1 MENNEELLLEL
12 KDVRVQFN
20 SIDGLVRA
28 VDGVSFQVKKGETLG
43 IVGESGCGKS
53 VTAQTI
59 LRIVP
64 IPPGEITRGEVLLE
78 GMDLLKLPEEKMRRI
93 RGNDISMIFQEP
105 MTSLNPVFTIGFQLS
120 EVLKLH
126 RGMNN
131 KEALQESIK
140 MLGYCGIP
148 RPEEVVYEYPFALS
162 GGMKQRAMIAMA
174 LACNPK
180 ILIADEPTTALDVTI
195 QAQILDLMKKLQKE
209 FDSAILFIT
218 HDLGVIAEMA
228 DRVIVMYAGLIVEE
242 ASVDDL
248 FETPLHPYTIGLM
261 NSKPDLNI
269 REKRLNV
276 IPGNVPNLTNLPSGC
291 AFHPRCEFAT
301 DLCRQ
306 QRPELIEHSPG
317 RKVRCW
323 VVNEGE
329 WIDD

>member
-1 MENNEELLLEL
+1 MENKDDNLLEL
-12 KDVRVQFN
+12 IDLKVQFN
-20 SIDGLVRA
+20 SIDGRVKA
-28 VDGVSFQVKKGETLG
+28 VDGVSFAVKKGETLG

-53 VTAQTI
+53 VTAQSI

-64 IPPGEITRGEVLLE
+64 IPPGEITNGQILFE
-78 GMDLLKLPEEKMRRI
+78 GTDLLRLSDEKMRRI

-131 KEALQESIK
+131 KEALQESIS
-140 MLGYCGIP
+140 MLNYVGIP
-148 RPEEVVYEYPFALS
+148 RAEEVVNEYPFALS
-162 GGMKQRAMIAMA
+162 GGMKQRSMIAMA

-180 ILIADEPTTALDVTI
+180 VLIADEPTTALDVTI
-195 QAQILDLMKKLQKE
+195 QAQILELMKKLQRE

-228 DRVIVMYAGLIVEE
+228 DRVIVMYAGLILEE
-242 ASVDDL
+242 ATVEDL

-269 REKRLNV
+269 REKRLHV
-276 IPGNVPNLTNLPSGC
+276 IPGNVPNLTNLPTGC
-291 AFHPRCEFAT
+291 AFHPRCEFAI
-301 DLCRQ
+301 DKCREIM
-306 QRPELIEHSPG
+306 PPLEEHSPG

-329 WIDD
+329 RDE